1 MRIDVMTL
9 FPDFIAQAAAVGVV
23 GRAQERGLLS
33 LHGWNP
39 RDYASGG
46 YRRVDDRPFGGGPG
60 MVMLL
65 EPLRACLEAVRAADP
80 VPAPVIY
87 MSPQGAPLTQKKA
100 RELAALPRMILLCGR
115 YEGVDERFLQAEV
128 DEELSI
134 GDYVLSGGEL
144 AAAVVIDAVGR
155 LQEGALNDAESAI
168 QDSFEGDGLLDCPHY
183 TQPSSHPL
191 GDVPAVLRSGDH
203 AAIARWRRQQA
214 LGRTWLRR
222 PDLLD
227 EAGLSKADRLLLEA
241 FRAALAGRDGGRV
254 ATRPGNPV
262 ECATL
267 GRFTSPDPIRISCS
281 AIRRLHQFPLSQDTI
296 THTSIGANM
305 SKLLQEFEAS
315 QITREL
321 PAFGP
326 GDTVV
331 VNVKVKEG
339 NRERVQAY
347 EGVVI
352 AKKNAGL
359 NSAFTVRKISHGY
372 GVERV
377 FQTHSASIDS
387 VEVKRRGKVRAGK
400 LYYLR
405 DLEGKAARIKED
417 LAANAAAKAAR
428 QAAAAAAE

>member
-39 RDYASGG
+39 RDYATGG

-227 EAGLSKADRLLLEA
+227 EAGLSKADRILLDA
-241 FRAALAGRDGGRV
+241 FRADLAGRDW
-254 ATRPGNPV
+254 
-262 ECATL
+262 
-267 GRFTSPDPIRISCS
+267 
-281 AIRRLHQFPLSQDTI
+281 
-296 THTSIGANM
+296 
-305 SKLLQEFEAS
+305 
-315 QITREL
+315 
-321 PAFGP
+321 
-326 GDTVV
+326 
-331 VNVKVKEG
+331 
-339 NRERVQAY
+339 
-347 EGVVI
+347 
-352 AKKNAGL
+352 AG
-359 NSAFTVRKISHGY
+359 
-372 GVERV
+372 
-377 FQTHSASIDS
+377 
-387 VEVKRRGKVRAGK
+387 
-400 LYYLR
+400 
-405 DLEGKAARIKED
+405 
-417 LAANAAAKAAR
+417 
-428 QAAAAAAE
+428 

>member
-39 RDYASGG
+39 RDYAAGG

-87 MSPQGAPLTQKKA
+87 MSPQGAPLTQKKV

-155 LQEGALNDAESAI
+155 LQKGALNDAESAI

-227 EAGLSKADRLLLEA
+227 EAGLSKADRILLDA
-241 FRAALAGRDGGRV
+241 FRADLAGRDW
-254 ATRPGNPV
+254 
-262 ECATL
+262 
-267 GRFTSPDPIRISCS
+267 
-281 AIRRLHQFPLSQDTI
+281 
-296 THTSIGANM
+296 
-305 SKLLQEFEAS
+305 
-315 QITREL
+315 
-321 PAFGP
+321 
-326 GDTVV
+326 
-331 VNVKVKEG
+331 
-339 NRERVQAY
+339 
-347 EGVVI
+347 
-352 AKKNAGL
+352 AG
-359 NSAFTVRKISHGY
+359 
-372 GVERV
+372 
-377 FQTHSASIDS
+377 
-387 VEVKRRGKVRAGK
+387 
-400 LYYLR
+400 
-405 DLEGKAARIKED
+405 
-417 LAANAAAKAAR
+417 
-428 QAAAAAAE
+428 